1 MSRLIEVL
9 RDAIRHRVAS
19 KGINKMLYKVHH
31 DDQQGYWIGKVVK
44 DGDGRALFVQ
54 QVGNYYQ
61 YKKVAERVANRLNG
75 AA

>member
-1 MSRLIEVL
+1 
-9 RDAIRHRVAS
+9 
-19 KGINKMLYKVHH
+19 MLYKVHH